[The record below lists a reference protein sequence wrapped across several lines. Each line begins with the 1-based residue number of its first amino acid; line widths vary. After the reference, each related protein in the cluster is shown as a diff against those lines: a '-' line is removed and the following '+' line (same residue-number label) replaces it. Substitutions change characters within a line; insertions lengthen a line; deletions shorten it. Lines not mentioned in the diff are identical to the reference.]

1 MYVERD
7 RQTDT
12 KRHGET
18 VTEEEEE
25 EEEEEETATMKGLMK
40 GRLNAK
46 ENSRQ
51 IIYIH

>member
-18 VTEEEEE
+18 VTEE